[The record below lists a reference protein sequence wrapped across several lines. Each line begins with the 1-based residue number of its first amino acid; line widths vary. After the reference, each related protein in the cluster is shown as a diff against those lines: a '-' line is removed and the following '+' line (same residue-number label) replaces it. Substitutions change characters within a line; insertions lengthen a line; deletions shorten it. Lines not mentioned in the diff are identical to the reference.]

1 MIQKKMDSLAK
12 SVVWMQKFI
21 RLYKSL
27 LLTEANLWA
36 ENIMH
41 EFEIKLSAMHI
52 GGRKRVLY

>member
-1 MIQKKMDSLAK
+1 MIENKMDSLAK
-12 SVVWMQKFI
+12 NVLWMPKFI

-27 LLTEANLWA
+27 ALTEAILTP

-41 EFEIKLSAMHI
+41 EVEVKLSVMHL